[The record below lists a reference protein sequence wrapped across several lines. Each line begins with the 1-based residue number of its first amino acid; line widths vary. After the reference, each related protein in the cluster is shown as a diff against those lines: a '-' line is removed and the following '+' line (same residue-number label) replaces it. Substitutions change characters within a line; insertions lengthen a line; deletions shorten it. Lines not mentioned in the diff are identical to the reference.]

1 MTTDQHHDKE
11 TPLFTKI
18 GKRGTMVIPA
28 MLRKQYGFIE
38 GIPVITEPHPE
49 GVLIKPMTLQHNK
62 ENSTDAWKNW
72 LKITQDIGLSSQEVT
87 EFKLEGRK

>member
-1 MTTDQHHDKE
+1 MTIEHNDKD

-28 MLRKQYGFIE
+28 ILRKQYGFAE

-49 GVLIKPMTLQHNK
+49 GVLIKTMSFQYTKVNT
-62 ENSTDAWKNW
+62 SDAWKN
-72 LKITQDIGLSSQEVT
+72 LLRVTQAMNLSPDEIT

>member
-1 MTTDQHHDKE
+1 MTTEHNGKD

-28 MLRKQYGFIE
+28 MLRKQYGFTE
-38 GIPVITEPHPE
+38 GLPVVTEPHPE
-49 GVLIKPMTLQHNK
+49 GVLIKAMAFQYSKTNT
-62 ENSTDAWKNW
+62 SDAWKNW
-72 LKITQDIGLSSQEVT
+72 LGVTQKMNLSPDEIN